1 MDGSISKM
9 DLDLLDRFYQHKR
22 WLKQKE
28 KALLRDWNR
37 EKQELKDKTVL
48 MIEEQIEEQ
57 SQKLKADF
65 EQMKMARVKSEMHAN
80 LEELRADYQHKMQI
94 IE

>member
-1 MDGSISKM
+1 
-9 DLDLLDRFYQHKR
+9 
-22 WLKQKE
+22 
-28 KALLRDWNR
+28 
-37 EKQELKDKTVL
+37 

>member
-1 MDGSISKM
+1 MDGSISRM